1 MYLKDEG
8 KEWMMVVVCEEKK
21 QFKKS
26 RKFDI
31 LMKCSVK

>member
-8 KEWMMVVVCEEKK
+8 KEWMMVVVCEKKK

-26 RKFDI
+26 RN
-31 LMKCSVK
+31 VV